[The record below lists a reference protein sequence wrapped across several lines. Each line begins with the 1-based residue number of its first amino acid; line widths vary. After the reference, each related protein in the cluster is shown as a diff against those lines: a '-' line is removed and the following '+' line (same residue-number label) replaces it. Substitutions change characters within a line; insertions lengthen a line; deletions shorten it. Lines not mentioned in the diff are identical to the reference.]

1 MIQFY
6 FLSIVFLLFSSI
18 MFLQNRY
25 RFQLSF
31 SLRFTEALE
40 KNDKYLYL
48 FSLSGVFIFLSLV
61 FFPIDPG
68 PVIIGD
74 LVPALIVLYNT
85 LYFFITNMRKKKENG
100 SDYLIIKKE
109 GRRVFLGYL
118 SLTVASLH
126 FLFPSFVLL

>member
-1 MIQFY
+1 MIQCY

-40 KNDKYLYL
+40 KNDKYLYM
-48 FSLSGVFIFLSLV
+48 FSLSGIFIFLSLL
-61 FFPIDPG
+61 FFPINPG

-74 LVPALIVLYNT
+74 LVPALIVLYDT
-85 LYFFITNMRKKKENG
+85 LYFFITYMRKKKEKG

-109 GRRVFLGYL
+109 SRRVFLGYL
-118 SLTVASLH
+118 SLTVAFLH
-126 FLFPSFVLL
+126 FFFPSFVLL

>member
-1 MIQFY
+1 MIQCY

-40 KNDKYLYL
+40 KNDKYLYI
-48 FSLSGVFIFLSLV
+48 FSLSGIFIFLSLL
-61 FFPIDPG
+61 FFPINPG

-74 LVPALIVLYNT
+74 LVPALIVLYDT
-85 LYFFITNMRKKKENG
+85 LYFFITYMRKKKEKG

-118 SLTVASLH
+118 SLTVAFLH
-126 FLFPSFVLL
+126 FFFPSFVLL